1 MRKRKTMMMKKRMN
15 TVKMMISRL
24 ARTISK
30 KAWIKMILLK
40 MKTMRTNLRRSQ
52 IS

>member
-1 MRKRKTMMMKKRMN
+1 MTMKRKMT

-30 KAWIKMILLK
+30 KVWIKMILLK
-40 MKTMRTNLRRSQ
+40 MNTMRTNLGISQ